1 MRSPERKDDRVSEYE
16 LKPFNLTINDEDEQL
31 IDEFDSE
38 ADMEILRISDKYS
51 KRRNQYV
58 IKLRTIGCISLVVFL
73 IIISSLSMAHRSSEN
88 VDSMDQHPHRS
99 KIALPSHKAFNLIR
113 SKFLESHQAT
123 FSLYQHK
130 KTKAEFVGYVPLDTK
145 NDKVFGISFRTKPT
159 SSTGVAHIL
168 EHSVLSGSE
177 KYPAK
182 DPFLILLK
190 GSLYTFLNA
199 MTYNDRTV

>member
-1 MRSPERKDDRVSEYE
+1 MKMGSPERKHDRVSEYE
-16 LKPFNLTINDEDEQL
+16 LRPINFPIDDDEQL

-51 KRRNQYV
+51 KRRNINV
-58 IKLRTIGCISLVVFL
+58 RSIKFRTMGCILMTIVL
-73 IIISSLSMAHRSSEN
+73 IVISSLSMTHSGDS
-88 VDSMDQHPHRS
+88 VDKQRHRS
-99 KIALPSHKAFNLIR
+99 KIALPSHKSFKLVR

-123 FSLYQHK
+123 FLVYQHK

-145 NDKVFGISFRTKPT
+145 TDKVFGISFRTKPT

-190 GSLYTFLNA
+190 GSLFTFLNA

>member
-1 MRSPERKDDRVSEYE
+1 MGSPERKHDRVSEYE
-16 LKPFNLTINDEDEQL
+16 LRPINFTIDDDEQL

-51 KRRNQYV
+51 KRRNKNV
-58 IKLRTIGCISLVVFL
+58 WSIKLRTTGCILMTIVL
-73 IIISSLSMAHRSSEN
+73 IVISSLSVTHSGDSVDKQRHR
-88 VDSMDQHPHRS
+88 PR
-99 KIALPSHKAFNLIR
+99 IASPSHKSFKLVR

-123 FSLYQHK
+123 FLVYQHK